1 MDMLQISHISKSFGK
16 HQILNDLNID
26 VPQHCIFGFIG
37 QNGAGKTTT
46 MKLILGL
53 LKPDKGDI
61 FVNGQKVQFGANST
75 NQWIGYLPDVP
86 EFYGFMTPSEYLK
99 MCGEITGMKPDFIK
113 KRSDELLEIVGLASQ
128 QKRIKGFSRGMKQRL
143 GIAQALINN
152 PKLLIC
158 DEPTSALDPVGR
170 KEILDILKSVKEHTT
185 VVFSTHILSD
195 VEKICDR
202 AAFLHNGSIVL
213 ERDIA
218 DIKNAERV
226 SNIEIDFIQ
235 HEEALHFIK
244 LYGEGELI
252 ETNKVVLSA
261 KNKSN
266 MLKILGFLS
275 ENQFDIVCVQKQ
287 EPSLEDLFLTIIKQ
301 DKS

>member
-1 MDMLQISHISKSFGK
+1 M
-16 HQILNDLNID
+16 
-26 VPQHCIFGFIG
+26 
-37 QNGAGKTTT
+37 
-46 MKLILGL
+46 

-61 FVNGQKVQFGANST
+61 FVNGQKVQFGENST

-99 MCGEITGMKPDFIK
+99 MCGEITGMKSDLIK
-113 KRSDELLEIVGLASQ
+113 KRSDELLELVGLASHK
-128 QKRIKGFSRGMKQRL
+128 KRIKGFSRGMKQRL

-218 DIKNAERV
+218 DIKNVERV

-235 HEEALHFIK
+235 HQEALHFIE

-252 ETNKVVLSA
+252 ETNKVILSA
-261 KNKSN
+261 KSQSG
-266 MLKILGFLS
+266 MLNVLGILS
-275 ENQFDIVCVQKQ
+275 QNQFNVIRVQKQ
-287 EPSLEDLFLTIIKQ
+287 EPSLEDLFLTIINQ
-301 DKS
+301 DKQ

>member
-16 HQILNDLNID
+16 NQILKDLSID
-26 VPQHCIFGFIG
+26 VPKHCIFGFIG

-61 FVNGQKVQFGANST
+61 FVNGQKVQFGENST

-99 MCGEITGMKPDFIK
+99 MCGEITGMKSDLIK
-113 KRSDELLEIVGLASQ
+113 KRSDELLELVGLASH

-185 VVFSTHILSD
+185 VIFSTHILSD

-218 DIKNAERV
+218 DIKNVERV

-235 HEEALHFIK
+235 HQEALHFIE

-252 ETNKVVLSA
+252 ETNKVILSA
-261 KNKSN
+261 KSQSG
-266 MLKILGFLS
+266 MLNVLGILS
-275 ENQFDIVCVQKQ
+275 QNQFNVIRVQKQ
-287 EPSLEDLFLTIIKQ
+287 EPSLEDLFLTIINQ
-301 DKS
+301 DKQ

>member
-218 DIKNAERV
+218 DIKNVERV

-244 LYGEGELI
+244 LYGEGELK

-261 KNKSN
+261 KSKSN
-266 MLKILGFLS
+266 MVKILGFLS
-275 ENQFDIVCVQKQ
+275 ENQFDVVCVQKQ